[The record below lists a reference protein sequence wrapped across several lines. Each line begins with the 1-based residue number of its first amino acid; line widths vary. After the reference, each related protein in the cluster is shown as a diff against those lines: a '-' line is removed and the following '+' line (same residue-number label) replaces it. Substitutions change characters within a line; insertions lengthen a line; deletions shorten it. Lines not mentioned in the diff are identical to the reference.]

1 MKSIVIG
8 VGNTLFKDDGIGV
21 YTACF
26 LKNNYAFSPH
36 LEILDGG
43 TMGLNLIGYFQAY
56 DQVIILDTLSIDDE
70 PGRVYRIPAE
80 EFHGLGAQRNTA
92 HEVEIIQML
101 EAGALYGLTA
111 KVTILGIVPEDIT
124 SVSIGLSASLEKQ
137 FPGYLQL
144 VLDEIASLGIEAIRT
159 KESSLERVVTEV
171 MGSTDR

>member
-26 LKNNYAFSPH
+26 LKNNYAFSPY
-36 LEILDGG
+36 LEIVDGG
-43 TMGLNLIGYFQAY
+43 TMGLNLIGYLQEY

-70 PGRVYRIPAE
+70 PGRLYRIPAE
-80 EFHGLGAQRNTA
+80 EFHGLGTERNTA

-111 KVTILGIVPEDIT
+111 NVTILGIVPEDIT
-124 SVSIGLSASLEKQ
+124 SVSIGLSSALEKQ
-137 FPGYLQL
+137 FHRYLQL
-144 VLDEIASLGIEAIRT
+144 VLDEITSLGIKAVRT
-159 KESSLERVVTEV
+159 KESSLQTVIREL
-171 MGSTDR
+171 MGSGHR